1 MYLNGLDNMTLEE
14 LEKFDELYKNIH
26 PEEFEET
33 EGYDIIYGCED

>member
-1 MYLNGLDNMTLEE
+1 MTIEE
-14 LEKFDELYKNIH
+14 LMEFEELHKTIH